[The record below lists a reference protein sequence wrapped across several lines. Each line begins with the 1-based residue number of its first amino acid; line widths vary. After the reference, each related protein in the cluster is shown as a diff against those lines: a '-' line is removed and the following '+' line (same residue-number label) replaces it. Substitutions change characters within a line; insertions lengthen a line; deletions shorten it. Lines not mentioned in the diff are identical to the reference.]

1 MANRR
6 GSYAADARGPGALPG
21 AAADAGRLSPLPV
34 GRWLLAVTR
43 VPGTAPADQ
52 CGDPSNGAD
61 DYFAVKDRRLGR
73 SLRSR
78 LRGAKPAPLDCGPH
92 GKPIGTYQVGRAVV
106 AAELGEQIRQQLTT
120 PRLLIWRSSLTV
132 PCPRRPSTRAEDLE
146 E

>member
-61 DYFAVKDRRLGR
+61 DYFAVKARRLGR
-73 SLRSR
+73 S
-78 LRGAKPAPLDCGPH
+78 H
-92 GKPIGTYQVGRAVV
+92 GKPTAWDDGATLTDEEQ
-106 AAELGEQIRQQLTT
+106 AELLDEVVDEAARQGWKIEIEWT
-120 PRLLIWRSSLTV
+120 
-132 PCPRRPSTRAEDLE
+132 
-146 E
+146 